1 MFVNMQCSTFYSLEW
16 EQNGED
22 QMTQQGPKEI
32 FGKRLS
38 QARRMRGM
46 SLRAVAEAIGGKVS
60 YNALHR
66 YERGEMMPGDEVLIS
81 VADALDQPL
90 DYFFRPFTVQLSELR
105 FRKTTRL
112 GAKSE
117 DAIKEQ
123 ANDFFERYCEIE
135 QILAVHSSFINPL
148 GDDRYLSV
156 ADGEMAASKVREI
169 WQLGQNPLP
178 NVTETLETNGFK
190 IFEIE
195 APESFK
201 GFAGWVDHHPVIVL
215 ANWMNKEL
223 PLKRFTMLHEVAH
236 LLIENHTD
244 LEGKE
249 LESFCHRFAAAML
262 IPANIF
268 TADFGGFRHRIS
280 LEELIDLKRRYGMSI
295 AAIIYRAHDLKLIND
310 STFRQFWIISKKR
323 GWDRDEPG
331 VYSGN
336 EQSSRFEQLVLRA
349 TAEEQISFDKGATL
363 LNQPLVEFQQTLS
376 EFL

>member
-1 MFVNMQCSTFYSLEW
+1 MN
-16 EQNGED
+16 
-22 QMTQQGPKEI
+22 QQDPKAI

-81 VADALDQPL
+81 VADVLDKPL

-135 QILAVHSSFINPL
+135 QILAVHSSFKNPL
-148 GDDRYLSV
+148 GDARFPTV
-156 ADGEMAASKVREI
+156 ADAEKAAARVREI
-169 WQLGQNPLP
+169 WKLGQNPLP

-190 IFEIE
+190 IFEID

-201 GFAGWVDHHPVIVL
+201 GFAGWVDSQPVIVL
-215 ANWMNKEL
+215 ATWMDEDL

-236 LLIENHTD
+236 LLVESHTE

-249 LESFCHRFAAAML
+249 LESFCNRFAGAML
-262 IPANIF
+262 IPADVF
-268 TADFGGFRHRIS
+268 TGDFGGFRHRIS

-295 AAIIYRAHDLKLIND
+295 AAIMYRANDLKLISD
-310 STFRQFWIISKKR
+310 STSRQFWIIRKKR
-323 GWDRDEPG
+323 GWDRDGEPG
-331 VYSGN
+331 EYPGN
-336 EQSSRFEQLVLRA
+336 EHSSRFEQLVLRA
-349 TAEEQISFDKGATL
+349 TAEEQISFDKGAVL
-363 LNQPLVEFQQTLS
+363 LNLPLVEFQQTLS